1 MKLPRV
7 TDDQLEGD
15 SPMPVDAIQREQAE
29 SIPHV
34 DLSSYAG
41 LWVALR
47 GGQVIASDLDAVALR
62 NRPEVESTDVLL
74 PVPDASADLLL
85 L

>member
-1 MKLPRV
+1 MAVK
-7 TDDQLEGD
+7 E
-15 SPMPVDAIQREQAE
+15 IQREQAR
-29 SIPHV
+29 SIPHI

-41 LWVALR
+41 QWVAIR
-47 GGQVIASDLDAVALR
+47 GDKVVASDLDAVALR
-62 NRPEVESTDVLL
+62 NRPEVEETDTLL

>member
-1 MKLPRV
+1 MA
-7 TDDQLEGD
+7 
-15 SPMPVDAIQREQAE
+15 VDEIQREQAE

-34 DLSSYAG
+34 DLSAYAG

-47 GGQVIASDLDAVALR
+47 GNEVVASDLDAVALR
-62 NRPEVESTDVLL
+62 NRPEVEPTDVLL
-74 PVPDASADLLL
+74 PVPDPGADLLL

>member
-1 MKLPRV
+1 MA
-7 TDDQLEGD
+7 
-15 SPMPVDAIQREQAE
+15 VDEIQREQTE
-29 SIPHV
+29 SIPRI

-47 GGQVIASDLDAVALR
+47 GDKVVAADLDAVALR

-74 PVPDASADLLL
+74 PVPDAGADLLL